1 MRQEVSHGWSGEV
14 ASDLYGRVR
23 TSGLLLILLLVVHG
37 GAVCYRPSGSILM
50 AYIFDVN
57 CTPV

>member
-23 TSGLLLILLLVVHG
+23 TSRLLLILLLVVHG
-37 GAVCYRPSGSILM
+37 GAVCYHPSNSILM

>member
-1 MRQEVSHGWSGEV
+1 MRQEVSHGQGGEV

-23 TSGLLLILLLVVHG
+23 TSRLILILLLVVHG
-37 GAVCYRPSGSILM
+37 GAVCCRPSGSILR
-50 AYIFDVN
+50 AYILDVN